1 MSQPTSDLQTQQ
13 PDHTARRTRLREFQ
27 AQLVERMQL
36 ARSSEAT
43 QSSQL
48 GVLIGGTRCLL
59 DLQSAGEIV
68 SPSGITHVPL
78 TQPWYL
84 GLINIRGNLVSVI
97 DFARFQGG
105 AKTVIDKDCRIVAFS
120 SSLGFNCALLVSR
133 VLGLRN
139 VTEMREHEADE
150 SQPWIGQRYLDQ
162 ESHVWSELD
171 LAKVIQQPE
180 FLQVGL

>member
-1 MSQPTSDLQTQQ
+1 MSQPTSDLQVQQ

-27 AQLVERMQL
+27 AQLVERMQT
-36 ARSSEAT
+36 ARNSEAG
-43 QSSQL
+43 QASQL
-48 GVLIGGTRCLL
+48 GVLIGDSRWLL

-68 SPSGITHVPL
+68 SAHGITPVPL

-97 DFARFQGG
+97 DFAGFQGG
-105 AKTVIDKDCRIVAFS
+105 AKTAIDKDSRIVAFS
-120 SSLGFNCALLVSR
+120 PSLGFNCGLLVSR

-139 VTEMREHEADE
+139 VTEMRAHEAGEADA
-150 SQPWIGQRYLDQ
+150 WVGRRYLDQ
-162 ESHVWSELD
+162 EAHVWSELD
-171 LAKVIQQPE
+171 LASVIQQPG